1 MWPFRRKR
9 ANDASTHDQRFVAL
23 WHEVKSLQRRIDQ
36 LEAIAET
43 QAQQVRTL
51 SAAVAKLS
59 IALGQYEGDG
69 K

>member
-1 MWPFRRKR
+1 MRLFNRKR
-9 ANDASTHDQRFVAL
+9 INDASTHDQRFAAL

-36 LEAIAET
+36 LEVIAET
-43 QAQQVRTL
+43 QAQQVRAI

-59 IALGQYEGDG
+59 VALGEYEGDG